1 MLFSENGSTYE
12 FGCATVYMML
22 MMFSVD
28 KVKTKVGDN
37 FFSLLVLNFHGYM
50 PVGLGVMNFTSPLS
64 GFTHV

>member
-50 PVGLGVMNFTSPLS
+50 PVGL
-64 GFTHV
+64 